1 MNLNLLLTGSSTELA
16 NLTDKE
22 ILEYAEKN
30 GWLKA
35 CRVDDETRRQ
45 RQSSIVSFDKTLSA
59 KKQKVAAMF
68 EKMFGEKLDL

>member
-1 MNLNLLLTGSSTELA
+1 MNLNLLLTGSSTDLA
-16 NLTDKE
+16 DLSDKE

-45 RQSSIVSFDKTLSA
+45 RQASAGGFDKTLSA

-68 EKMFGEKLDL
+68 EKMFGERLEL